1 MKITYLYQYFGTPKG
16 SWSTRVYE
24 LTRRWAK
31 TGVDVTV
38 ITAPY
43 DKSDVEPQGFVS
55 EQIIEGVKIIVIN
68 SGDSNQYS
76 ILKRIIKSMVF
87 ALVSSYYTLKIKS
100 DINIASSGP
109 ITIAIPALIAKLFK
123 RTPFIFEV
131 RDLWPDGGI
140 ELGLIRSKLVINIS
154 LWFEKVCYYFS
165 TFVVPC
171 SIGMESQIKRKLPNT
186 DTLVIPNAS
195 DLNLFNKTNNEKKIL
210 PEWVNPNDKIFI
222 YAGSLGLMDSCLEII
237 EGFHFLK
244 DKENVKVV
252 FIGGGAE
259 KIMLEKQVDK
269 YGYNDQIYF
278 TGLIPK
284 NEVVA
289 WYSISI
295 ASFVMFKDYPVLSTS
310 SPNKMFDSFAAGVP
324 IIQNTKGWIFDLVKN
339 SKCGLNVIPNSVSS
353 MADAMR
359 KIISDDDFVEL
370 ASKNSYELAEN
381 KFNRSILAN
390 QYLNKIK
397 DYLI

>member
-1 MKITYLYQYFGTPKG
+1 MKITYIYQYFGTPKG

-38 ITAPY
+38 ITSPY
-43 DKSDVEPQGFVS
+43 DKSDIKSQGFVS
-55 EQIIEGVKIIVIN
+55 VQFIEGVKIIVIN
-68 SGDSNQYS
+68 SGDSNQYT
-76 ILKRIIKSMVF
+76 IVKRLFRSLVF

-140 ELGLIRSKLVINIS
+140 ELGLIRSKLMINIS

-165 TFVVPC
+165 TFVIPC

-186 DTLVIPNAS
+186 YTLVIPNAS
-195 DLNLFNKTNNEKKIL
+195 DLNLFSKSNYKKFIF

-222 YAGSLGLMDSCLEII
+222 YAGSLGLMDSCIEII
-237 EGFHFLK
+237 EGFHFLE
-244 DKENVKVV
+244 DKKNVKII
-252 FIGGGAE
+252 FIGDGAE
-259 KIMLEKQVDK
+259 RTVLENLVDK
-269 YGYNDQIYF
+269 YGYKNQIYF

-289 WYSISI
+289 WYSISR

-324 IIQNTKGWIFDLVKN
+324 IIQNTKGWIFDLVEN
-339 SKCGLNVIPNSVSS
+339 SKCGLNVIPNSPLS
-353 MADAMR
+353 MAQAM
-359 KIISDDDFVEL
+359 KKVINNDDFVKI
-370 ASKNSYELAEN
+370 ASKNCSKLAEQV
-381 KFNRSILAN
+381 FNRDILAN
-390 QYLNKIK
+390 EYLDKIK
-397 DYLI
+397 YHLK